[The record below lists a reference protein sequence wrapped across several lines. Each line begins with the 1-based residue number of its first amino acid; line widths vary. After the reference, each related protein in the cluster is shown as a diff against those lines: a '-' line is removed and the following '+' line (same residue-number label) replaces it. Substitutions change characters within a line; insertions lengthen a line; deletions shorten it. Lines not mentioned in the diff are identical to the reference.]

1 MEVPVRIKNKLTVL
15 NIPQP
20 DTIFK
25 SFYENFAYF
34 DKNSIFQAHPQN
46 AMKYFILYFLV
57 YTRWLF

>member
-1 MEVPVRIKNKLTVL
+1 MVNQKNGSSGTNKNKLTVL

-34 DKNSIFQAHPQN
+34 DKNSIFKRIHK
-46 AMKYFILYFLV
+46 M
-57 YTRWLF
+57 R